1 MSRKKDI
8 TFDLK
13 KMIRS
18 HFKQIE
24 EIKKQ
29 NKKRSKEF
37 DKRTEEILRKIR
49 SNENDF
55 Q

>member
-1 MSRKKDI
+1 MTRKKGI

-13 KMIRS
+13 KMIHS
-18 HFKQIE
+18 HFKQVE

-37 DKRTEEILRKIR
+37 DKQTEEILNKIR